1 MIVYSEAGFTLI
13 ELLIVIAIIGI
24 LSAITIPA
32 LIGAQ
37 KRSYDTGAQACA
49 KSLEMVQG
57 ISQIDRKAYM
67 LIGTGPDNLN
77 ASTDGVNAACRS
89 AYVYVKDRSSATTLV
104 SQYAIDVWDRRGSR
118 VFTTTPN
125 ALGADLPGAT
135 AFSDTGAGGTHL
147 P

>member
-1 MIVYSEAGFTLI
+1 MNRDLGFTLI

-24 LSAITIPA
+24 LVAITIPA

-49 KSLEMVQG
+49 KSIETVQA
-57 ISQIDRKAYM
+57 ISQIDRKTYM
-67 LIGTGPDNLN
+67 IVGTGPDSLN
-77 ASTDGVNAACRS
+77 SLTDGINAACKS
-89 AYVYVKDRSSATTLV
+89 ENVYIKDRSSPTTLV
-104 SQYAIDVWDRRGSR
+104 SQYAIDVWNRRGSR
-118 VFTTTPN
+118 VFTVTPT
-125 ALGADLPGAT
+125 ALSADMPGAT